1 MLENP
6 CIPRYSFGKP
16 TSDSVSEP
24 GSDNPTDAEN
34 QQERLIKIG
43 WITGFV
49 DGEGCFSINF
59 IRQPHRYNRRGYKTG
74 FQVAHEFAVT
84 QGAKSLGCLHAL
96 MEFFGV
102 GDVYINRRYDNHKEH
117 VHRYCVRRR
126 SDLVQTI
133 VPFFQQYRLRTSK
146 QGDFLKFAE
155 CLRLMETNSHLTRDG
170 LIEMVEI
177 AETMNHCK
185 PRTEIIRILRDYTPN
200 ADDLFVG
207 EDIVP
212 SAWRHAG
219 ANVKGTRRSLC
230 VIDSYGERSI
240 SEIPCRVSSDLHER
254 RNAGPTVSTRDSV
267 KLKSL

>member
-16 TSDSVSEP
+16 TSNSVSEP

-59 IRQPHRYNRRGYKTG
+59 IRQPHRDNRRGYKTG

-84 QGAKSLGCLHAL
+84 QGAKSLACLQML

-117 VHRYCVRRR
+117 VHRYCVRKR
-126 SDLVQTI
+126 SDLVYTI
-133 VPFFQQYRLRTSK
+133 VPFFKQYPLRTSK

-155 CLRLMETNSHLTRDG
+155 CLRLMETNSHLTRSG
-170 LIEMVEI
+170 LIEMVKI

-200 ADDLFVG
+200 TDDLFVG

-219 ANVKGTRRSLC
+219 ANVKGTRRSFY
-230 VIDSYGERSI
+230 VID
-240 SEIPCRVSSDLHER
+240 
-254 RNAGPTVSTRDSV
+254 
-267 KLKSL
+267 